1 MTLKFNLKIQLTMKK
16 GIFAMVMWSASMLV
30 TAQTSITKDG
40 VIEFNATSK
49 TSADK
54 IEAKN
59 TKTVATINATTGA
72 IEVGVLVAG
81 FHFESALM
89 EEHFNENYLESKK
102 FKSAIFKGLITN
114 LKEVNLK
121 KDGSYPVKV
130 SGKLT
135 MHGVTKDVTTEGK
148 VVVKNGIISEAQA
161 TFTTKLADYGVAIP
175 SLVKDKVAT
184 EAKLKVH
191 LKDMKKK

>member
-1 MTLKFNLKIQLTMKK
+1 MKK
-16 GIFAMVMWSASMLV
+16 VIFAMAMLSASMV
-30 TAQTSITKDG
+30 ATAQTSVTKDG
-40 VIEFNATSK
+40 VIEFNATSAK
-49 TSADK
+49 SFDK

-59 TKTVATINATTGA
+59 PKTVATINAATGA
-72 IEVGVLVAG
+72 IEIGVLITG

-102 FKSAIFKGLITN
+102 FKSATFKGSITN
-114 LKEVNLK
+114 LKDVNLK
-121 KDGSYPVKV
+121 KDGTYPVKV

-135 MHGVTKDVTTEGK
+135 MHGVTKDVTTDGK
-148 VVVKNGIISEAQA
+148 VVVKGGIITEAQA
-161 TFTTKLADYGVAIP
+161 EFVTKLADYGVVIP
-175 SLVKDKVAT
+175 GAVNDKIAT

>member
-1 MTLKFNLKIQLTMKK
+1 MKK
-16 GIFAMVMWSASMLV
+16 VIFAMAMLSSSLVSM
-30 TAQTSITKDG
+30 AQTSITKDG
-40 VIEFNATSK
+40 VIEFDATAKS
-49 TSADK
+49 SPEK

-59 TKTVATINATTGA
+59 AKTVATINAQTGA
-72 IEVGVLVAG
+72 IEMGVLVTG
-81 FHFESALM
+81 FHFERALM

-102 FKSAIFKGLITN
+102 FKSATFKGSITN

-121 KDGSYPVKV
+121 KDGTYPVKV

-148 VVVKNGIISEAQA
+148 VVVKSGIITDANAEFAV
-161 TFTTKLADYGVAIP
+161 KLADYGVSIP
-175 SLVKDKVAT
+175 GAVKDKIAS
-184 EAKLKVH
+184 EAKLKVQ